1 MARPCL
7 SLLVSLIS
15 SVFIGVA
22 DARYCYSRYSNGSYY
37 STCTYSSYYYVPVGS
52 IVGAVIGCL
61 AGLATLIGLL
71 VFFCCIRPRRLAAR
85 GRVLQATAG
94 PAATVISTS
103 TAASTAQMGGGYVNT
118 ASYPPGT
125 QATYPQH
132 SYPPQQQ
139 APSTGY
145 QPPPSFK

>member
-1 MARPCL
+1 MTL
-7 SLLVSLIS
+7 SDLA
-15 SVFIGVA
+15 GVA
-22 DARYCYSRYSNGSYY
+22 NARYCYSRYSNGRYNY
-37 STCTYSSYYYVPVGS
+37 TCTYSSYSYYIPVGS

-61 AGLATLIGLL
+61 VGLATLIGLL

-85 GRVLQATAG
+85 GKLLQTTTG

-125 QATYPQH
+125 QATYP
-132 SYPPQQQ
+132 
-139 APSTGY
+139 
-145 QPPPSFK
+145 